1 MPACTSSESAPLGR
15 QRAWKLRARSP
26 CYSCPGLAA
35 HHRPVVSS
43 CRGPRAP
50 GRRRSKP
57 GPWSDSESGPGPVRG
72 VRQLSCDRQYP
83 GSAVPAR
90 ETWQRQQLSTAD
102 CRSSTV
108 RVRAVWL
115 HWPAVVG
122 SPSLYNSYTPDLIS
136 SPPPNCKCFKCDYK
150 LVAASQLC

>member
-1 MPACTSSESAPLGR
+1 MYKPGILMYSVFTVLTVAVLCQPVLLPSRHRWAGSG
-15 QRAWKLRARSP
+15 AWKLRARSP

-83 GSAVPAR
+83 GSAVPER
-90 ETWQRQQLSTAD
+90 EAWQRQQLSTSD

-108 RVRAVWL
+108 RAVWQ
-115 HWPAVVG
+115 HWQGVSRLLVLWGEHARRSVVRG
-122 SPSLYNSYTPDLIS
+122 RP
-136 SPPPNCKCFKCDYK
+136 
-150 LVAASQLC
+150 